1 MLCRLDRYSAFLFAN
16 YLLILCFVE
25 LEYYIFSVVRVKVVR
40 QDLRDPEE
48 TRAQKLVVQT
58 TTLKTFNPLNPRSIG
73 FQMFTSSDS
82 CKIFKGT
89 MGNGG
94 LAGTQG
100 SLGKEV

>member
-58 TTLKTFNPLNPRSIG
+58 TTLKTFNPRSIG